1 VRSRELAQLVGALS
15 FTGSAALGFDRIL
28 LVESPTDGLAL
39 QQFLRLK
46 GKDHRVLTLP
56 LGGSTLI
63 NGTSTTEMQ
72 LTDLKRITPRIS
84 ALVDSERS
92 SATAVPPPERQAFAA
107 LCGRIGISCH
117 VTTYRAIENDFWQAT
132 LDRAFGSGRT
142 ALGPFD
148 RLPAGAWPKA
158 LNWKATREMSAA
170 ELDATDLGPFLEQ
183 T

>member
-72 LTDLKRITPRIS
+72 LTDLKRITPRIFS
-84 ALVDSERS
+84 AGRQRTLKCDGGS
-92 SATAVPPPERQAFAA
+92 S
-107 LCGRIGISCH
+107 S
-117 VTTYRAIENDFWQAT
+117 
-132 LDRAFGSGRT
+132 
-142 ALGPFD
+142 
-148 RLPAGAWPKA
+148 
-158 LNWKATREMSAA
+158 
-170 ELDATDLGPFLEQ
+170 
-183 T
+183 